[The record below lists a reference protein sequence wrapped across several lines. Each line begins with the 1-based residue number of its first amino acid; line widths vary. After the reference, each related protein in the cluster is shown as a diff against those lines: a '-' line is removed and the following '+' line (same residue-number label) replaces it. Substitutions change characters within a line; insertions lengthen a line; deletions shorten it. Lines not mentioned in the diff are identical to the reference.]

1 MLKDF
6 ASIYS
11 GTHLTKRGVGH
22 FVCRR
27 LELAPSAP
35 VGAGRVFP
43 LDVDGEPLGDLPL
56 VVDVVP
62 AALTVLA

>member
-6 ASIYS
+6 ASVYS

-22 FVCRR
+22 FACRH
-27 LELAPSAP
+27 LELAPVSP
-35 VGAGRVFP
+35 PDAGRVFP
-43 LDVDGEPLGDLPL
+43 LDVDGEPLGDVPL
-56 VVDVVP
+56 AVDVVP